1 LNPIF
6 EHNAPDPLVLHLGPA
21 VQRMSDEEF
30 YRFCQLHPD
39 LRIERTSEGDLVIM
53 PPTGGETGRRNFTIS
68 GLFFNWV
75 VADGTGVG
83 FDSSTEFALPDGAH
97 RSPDVAWIRRER
109 WDALTTEERKKF
121 PPLCPDFVIELRSD
135 TDRLSTLQAKM
146 QEYIDNGAQLGWL
159 VDPLEKKVWIYR
171 PNIPVECLDNPAT
184 VSGDPVVAGFI
195 LPLDMI
201 WR

>member
-1 LNPIF
+1 MNPIF

-39 LRIERTSEGDLVIM
+39 LRIERTSEGDLIIM

-68 GLFFNWV
+68 GLFFNWL

-135 TDRLSTLQAKM
+135 TDRLTGQQAVVKFLLDRKADL
-146 QEYIDNGAQLGWL
+146 EIASNDGLT
-159 VDPLEKKVWIYR
+159 PLLAATWGGSKET
-171 PNIPVECLDNPAT
+171 VE
-184 VSGDPVVAGFI
+184 V
-195 LPLDMI
+195 PLRAEVKSLTYQAI
-201 WR
+201 TELNRKR